1 MPLSIYQVSVPAFV
15 RGLNILSTL
24 LTKGEEHVAASGGV
38 PDMLLGA
45 RLADDML
52 PLSAQ
57 VQRASDASKLCVARL
72 TGVEAP
78 RFEDN
83 EASFQQLRER
93 IDNTIAFIESV
104 PQASFD
110 GAGERDVTLTFG
122 SFSQHFTGQG
132 YLQTFALPNFYF
144 HVTTAYGI
152 LRAQGV
158 KIGKLDFLGPFN

>member
-1 MPLSIYQVSVPAFV
+1 MPLSIYQASVPPFV

-24 LTKGEEHVAASGGV
+24 LIKGEEHVAASGGV
-38 PDMLLGA
+38 PDILLGA

-72 TGVEAP
+72 CGVEAP
-78 RFEDN
+78 KFEDN

-93 IDNTIAFIESV
+93 IEKTIAFIESV
-104 PQASFD
+104 PQAQFD
-110 GAGERDVTLTFG
+110 GAGERDVTLAFG